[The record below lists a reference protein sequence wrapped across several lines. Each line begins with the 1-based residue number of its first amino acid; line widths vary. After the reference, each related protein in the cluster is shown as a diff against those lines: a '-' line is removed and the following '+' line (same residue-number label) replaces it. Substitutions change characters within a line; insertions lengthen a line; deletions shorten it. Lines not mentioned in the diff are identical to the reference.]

1 MIFELLQISFCGI
14 IFTYI
19 KIYAHRKI
27 RSIKEFLVV
36 KIAIVTDSTSDITV
50 QEASDNNISIL
61 PIPVI
66 IDNHTYLDNI
76 DISTKQLFDMQRN
89 GSGFPQTSQ
98 PVLGD
103 TMALFD
109 KLHNSGYD
117 AIIVI
122 TLASTISGFF
132 QTVNTISNEHP
143 EYNIIPYDS
152 GITVRLMGYL
162 ALTAA
167 RLAKKGSTPKE
178 IIDHLDALSST
189 IDEIFVVDDLKNL
202 VRGGRLSN
210 ASAFVGSMLQIKPL
224 LTFDDQSH
232 KIVSFDKVRSM
243 KRALK
248 KTISLS
254 EDKIN
259 QVNNNQDLRIMIYHS
274 NDIQGAEYLFEYFKE
289 AYPQNNNEIQEF
301 DPVIATHLGEKA
313 LGVTW
318 IKDID
323 KM

>member
-1 MIFELLQISFCGI
+1 MIFKLLQISFCGI

-143 EYNIIPYDS
+143 EYNIIP
-152 GITVRLMGYL
+152 L
-162 ALTAA
+162 
-167 RLAKKGSTPKE
+167 
-178 IIDHLDALSST
+178 
-189 IDEIFVVDDLKNL
+189 N
-202 VRGGRLSN
+202 
-210 ASAFVGSMLQIKPL
+210 
-224 LTFDDQSH
+224 
-232 KIVSFDKVRSM
+232 
-243 KRALK
+243 
-248 KTISLS
+248 
-254 EDKIN
+254 
-259 QVNNNQDLRIMIYHS
+259 
-274 NDIQGAEYLFEYFKE
+274 
-289 AYPQNNNEIQEF
+289 
-301 DPVIATHLGEKA
+301 
-313 LGVTW
+313 
-318 IKDID
+318 
-323 KM
+323 

>member
-1 MIFELLQISFCGI
+1 MIFKLLQISFCGI

-178 IIDHLDALSST
+178 L
-189 IDEIFVVDDLKNL
+189 
-202 VRGGRLSN
+202 
-210 ASAFVGSMLQIKPL
+210 
-224 LTFDDQSH
+224 
-232 KIVSFDKVRSM
+232 
-243 KRALK
+243 
-248 KTISLS
+248 
-254 EDKIN
+254 
-259 QVNNNQDLRIMIYHS
+259 
-274 NDIQGAEYLFEYFKE
+274 
-289 AYPQNNNEIQEF
+289 
-301 DPVIATHLGEKA
+301 
-313 LGVTW
+313 
-318 IKDID
+318 
-323 KM
+323 